1 MRTGKE
7 KSSKTLTIYLKMRH
21 VSILQYYVEWKW
33 IPKYKICKKTSSFVM
48 TTCRKNK
55 GGQQSLFLYVTE
67 ALKWPPMDG
76 MTPNFACTEHLG
88 CKSIR
93 NIFGGC
99 LASDLQN
106 RVSGLHS

>member
-21 VSILQYYVEWKW
+21 VCILQYYVEWRW

-55 GGQQSLFLYVTE
+55 FCLKIFCSPSLKAGIVQWVGGWNEVVKIQL
-67 ALKWPPMDG
+67 M
-76 MTPNFACTEHLG
+76 C
-88 CKSIR
+88 
-93 NIFGGC
+93 
-99 LASDLQN
+99 
-106 RVSGLHS
+106 